1 MYAPPLINFECGESP
16 SCLSLPKSFQLGIQ
30 KILYWVFQTAGWFGV
45 TFFLFLINRANDVE
59 ITPKSL
65 LILLYFSV
73 LGIALSHLLR
83 NFFIRFH
90 LLDGAPIKVFSAV
103 AVSTLLTSILFQ
115 TLYDL
120 VFYSILN
127 TNGDFHSTRFLGQV
141 IVMFMLFA
149 TWSIIYFLNHFIRK
163 TRISEIENLR
173 LLAQK
178 QTAELALMRSQLN
191 PHFLF
196 NSLNSI
202 RALISENQEQAKIG
216 ISKLSNILRNILI
229 YSRRESVSI
238 EEEMQFV
245 LDYLDLEKIRFEERL
260 NFEIEMDSNLHAFQI
275 PPMTIQSL
283 VENAV
288 KHGIGRLRDGGRIDV
303 CIQKNLDAIEI
314 LVINDGDLNLLGG
327 TRIGLDN
334 TNARLQALYGQHV
347 ALELFENDNKVTA
360 KIKIRV

>member
-1 MYAPPLINFECGESP
+1 M
-16 SCLSLPKSFQLGIQ
+16 GIQ
-30 KILYWVFQTAGWFGV
+30 RVLYWIFQIAGWFGV
-45 TFFLFLINRANDVE
+45 SFFLFAINKANDVE
-59 ITPKSL
+59 ITAKSL
-65 LILLYFSV
+65 VVLFYFSI
-73 LGIALSHLLR
+73 LGIKLSHGLR
-83 NFFIRFH
+83 NFFIRFK
-90 LLDGAPIKVFSAV
+90 LLDGAPLKVFLAV
-103 AVSTLLTSILFQ
+103 AISTFLTAILFQ

-120 VFYSILN
+120 VFYAILN
-127 TNGDFHSTRFLGQV
+127 TNGDFHFSRFFGQV
-141 IVMFMLFA
+141 VVMFMLFA

-163 TRISEIENLR
+163 TRISEVENLR

-202 RALISENQEQAKIG
+202 RALISENQEQAKNG

-260 NFEIEMDSNLHAFQI
+260 NFDIYIDSSIHAFQI

-288 KHGIGRLRDGGRIDV
+288 KHGIGRLRDGGKIDIN
-303 CIQKNLDAIEI
+303 IQKKEDTIEI
-314 LVINDGDLNLLGG
+314 LVINDGDLNLLGD

-334 TNARLQALYGQHV
+334 TNSRLEALFGQNV
-347 ALELFENDNKVTA
+347 TFELFEKNNKVSA